1 MRFYQLK
8 EDKLPSKLPVR
19 FSFQI
24 NSTIKSICDYN
35 KNNIVGIREWSDYL
49 NGVKSYV
56 SYSVIAWDSTNRH
69 IEFPNGAKFIKDF
82 GYNVGYKILE
92 DRTKQY
98 SFVYIFM
105 VNLNIE
111 EFGLQYPLKIIEK
124 KQYNTMNNTKKR
136 IRLTESQLHRII
148 KEAINELDW
157 KTYYDAARKGM
168 KRVADIEREN
178 EYVQSGDAP
187 CIAPDGTKDWWYGY
201 RKLIPVRDKEL
212 ERSERFAEKARQ
224 EFKKKYPNS
233 ETYNYPMNVRHL
245 TPGHRGHSSD
255 FTFSEVGNPD
265 RDDYESYWQ
274 EVGINESIHRA
285 IRKVLR

>member
-1 MRFYQLK
+1 MSSYQLK
-8 EDKLPSKLPVR
+8 EDRLPPKLPVR

-35 KNNIVGIREWSDYL
+35 KNNIEGIRKWSEYL

-56 SYSVIAWDSTNRH
+56 SDSVIAWDSTNRH

-92 DRTKQY
+92 DRNKQN

-105 VNLNIE
+105 MNLNIE

-187 CIAPDGTKDWWYGY
+187 CIAPDGTKDWWYGD

-245 TPGHRGHSSD
+245 APGHRGHSSD

>member
-1 MRFYQLK
+1 MVVYSTQVMSGLRQYISSLLMYPISLERAFEKFDNMISSLDALDTQNGNVVCNYQDLGQVILRKKYKFPYLDKYIWKDEAKRSWTFSYIQDGKGNDYVYLMKYSAFITK
-8 EDKLPSKLPVR
+8 E
-19 FSFQI
+19 
-24 NSTIKSICDYN
+24 
-35 KNNIVGIREWSDYL
+35 NNEH
-49 NGVKSYV
+49 N
-56 SYSVIAWDSTNRH
+56 T
-69 IEFPNGAKFIKDF
+69 
-82 GYNVGYKILE
+82 
-92 DRTKQY
+92 
-98 SFVYIFM
+98 
-105 VNLNIE
+105 
-111 EFGLQYPLKIIEK
+111 
-124 KQYNTMNNTKKR
+124 NTMNNTKKR
-136 IRLTESQLHRII
+136 IRLTESYLHRLIM
-148 KEAINELDW
+148 EAINELDW

-187 CIAPDGTKDWWYGY
+187 CIAPDGTKDWWYGD

-245 TPGHRGHSSD
+245 APGHRGHSSD